1 MSPRSFRNRDA
12 IRGDASLGL
21 GGGSRGNVAIHING
35 NSHDPEALATLVQ
48 RRIDESMNWR
58 AHDSESEYT

>member
-1 MSPRSFRNRDA
+1 LNEKPTMANWTAAFLFPAGYIRFRRPVPN
-12 IRGDASLGL
+12 
-21 GGGSRGNVAIHING
+21 
-35 NSHDPEALATLVQ
+35 ALAMLVQ